1 MAVFDVVLICFDSVF
16 LCLSVSIA
24 LAATGTDLAN
34 SNLKVALLGSA
45 NVFGMALQEMPRM

>member
-1 MAVFDVVLICFDSVF
+1 MAVFDMVLICFDSIF
-16 LCLSVSIA
+16 LCLSVSIV
-24 LAATGTDLAN
+24 AATGTDLAN